1 VTQDETKLGDIMRKD
16 CVLRFKRKGRVA
28 AAASIFRDLESPTIV
43 VAASHRLEESTSIGY
58 SRSASGK

>member
-1 VTQDETKLGDIMRKD
+1 MTQDETKLGDIMRKD

-43 VAASHRLEESTSIGY
+43 VAAMPPPRGINLNRVFTIG
-58 SRSASGK
+58 